1 METSK
6 VLLKVEYLV
15 ETEDM
20 SDSEYYDQEERVFLV
35 TEQMIMDLVSEHA
48 DLNPGEEISFDNFWV
63 NQVLF

>member
-63 NQVLF
+63 NNVPF